1 SPGKILS
8 IKIPTFE
15 ALSQFG
21 TATITTKNIGELEA
35 SYSLTVCLLNLN
47 PWASIVSLSKWCKL
61 HGENFFS
68 CAAILKGSD
77 FSVLD
82 QAECQF
88 TTTATVLENGSQVF
102 LVLEVYL
109 IFTYLSLKISIF

>member
-35 SYSLTVCLLNLN
+35 SYSLTFHC
-47 PWASIVSLSKWCKL
+47 PSGVSYMAKISSHVQLYL
-61 HGENFFS
+61 RVL
-68 CAAILKGSD
+68 IL
-77 FSVLD
+77 
-82 QAECQF
+82 
-88 TTTATVLENGSQVF
+88 
-102 LVLEVYL
+102 VYL
-109 IFTYLSLKISIF
+109 IKQNASLLPQLLFSKMDHRCS